1 MMNDPVLQADGVFYK
16 GFHLKAVASHGVWSP
31 LVGIKTNLKQSNF
44 KNPMT
49 RQLRRTHNC
58 GELSDKNIEESVTL
72 CGWVHTRRD
81 HGGLIFID
89 LWDKEGLT
97 QVVLNPQIDSLAHQH
112 AQSLRG
118 NYVMAVHGKVR
129 SRPEG
134 MANAKMKTGAIEVY
148 VDDLEILNRSKTP
161 PFSGWEDE
169 DVAEVLRLKNR
180 YLDLRSDR
188 LQNNLKIRYQI
199 TRVVRQVLHQHG
211 FIEVETPMLTKS
223 TPEGARDYLVP
234 SRLNPK
240 TFFALP
246 QSPQLFKQILMVAG
260 MDRYFQIVKCFRDED
275 LRNDRQ
281 PEFTQIDMEMSFIDE
296 EQLFRLAEE
305 MMQTIYKE
313 VLGIAIATPFPI
325 LTYREAIDRFG
336 SDKPDLRFGLELVDL
351 GDVIQGTSFKVFADV
366 LKKGG
371 QIRAINIKNSAEI
384 LSRKALDDLTELAK
398 TYGAKGM
405 AWIKMQK
412 GELQSPII
420 KFFEK
425 DMLDRMIAT
434 LKGED
439 GDTIVFIADKP
450 KVVADALAHIRLA
463 AAKLLGL
470 IDEKKINFA
479 WITEFP
485 LLEYNDEEKRFTAMH
500 HPFTAPKEGD
510 WEQFA
515 DSPEKISSRAYD
527 LVLNGNEIAGGSI
540 RIHQKEVQEK
550 MFNLLGI
557 GQKEAELKFGFLL
570 DALQFGA
577 PPHGGIAFGLDR
589 LTMLLTGADSIRDVI
604 AFPKTQK
611 ATCLMTQAPS
621 EIDLKQLKELKL
633 KYDLS

>member
-1 MMNDPVLQADGVFYK
+1 
-16 GFHLKAVASHGVWSP
+16 
-31 LVGIKTNLKQSNF
+31 
-44 KNPMT
+44 MT
-49 RQLRRTHNC
+49 HQWQRTHNC
-58 GELSDKNIEESVTL
+58 GELSEKNIEESVTL

-118 NYVMAVHGKVR
+118 NYVMAVRGKVR

-134 MANAKMKTGAIEVY
+134 MVNTKLKTGQIEVY
-148 VDDLEILNRSKTP
+148 VDDLEILNPSKTP
-161 PFSGWEDE
+161 PFSGWENQ
-169 DVAEVLRLKNR
+169 DVGEVLRLKNR

-188 LQNNLKIRYQI
+188 LQNNLKVRYQI
-199 TRVVRQVLHQHG
+199 TRVVRQVLDNHG

-281 PEFTQIDMEMSFIDE
+281 PEFTQIDMEMAFVNE

-313 VLGIAIATPFPI
+313 ILGIAIETPFPV
-325 LTYREAIDRFG
+325 LTYKEAIDRFG

-351 GDVIQGTSFKVFADV
+351 GDVIQGTNFKVFADV

-371 QIRAINIKNSAEI
+371 QIRAINIKNSAQI

-405 AWIKMQK
+405 AWIKLQK

-425 DMLDRMIAT
+425 DMLDNMISR
-434 LKGED
+434 LKAED

-450 KVVADALAHIRLA
+450 KVVADALAHIRLSA
-463 AAKLLGL
+463 GKLLGL
-470 IDEKKINFA
+470 IDEKKINLA
-479 WITEFP
+479 WVTEFP
-485 LLEYNDEEKRFTAMH
+485 LLDYNEEEKRYTAMH
-500 HPFTAPKEGD
+500 HPFTAPNEGD
-510 WEQFA
+510 LEQFA

-557 GQKEAELKFGFLL
+557 GQEEAELKFGFLL
-570 DALQFGA
+570 DALQYGA

-589 LTMLLTGADSIRDVI
+589 LTMLLTGAASIREVI

>member
-1 MMNDPVLQADGVFYK
+1 
-16 GFHLKAVASHGVWSP
+16 
-31 LVGIKTNLKQSNF
+31 
-44 KNPMT
+44 MT
-49 RQLRRTHNC
+49 QKLRRTHHC
-58 GELSDKNIEESVTL
+58 GELSEKNIDESVTL

-118 NYVMAVHGKVR
+118 NYVMAVQGKVR

-134 MANAKMKTGAIEVY
+134 MVNAKLKTGKIEVY
-148 VDDLEILNRSKTP
+148 IDDLQILNESKTP
-161 PFSGWEDE
+161 PFSGWDDQ
-169 DVAEVLRLKNR
+169 DVSEVLRLKNR
-180 YLDLRSDR
+180 YLDLRSNR

-199 TRVVRQVLHQHG
+199 TRVVRNVLDQHG
-211 FIEVETPMLTKS
+211 FMEIETPMLTKS

-240 TFFALP
+240 KFYALP

-275 LRNDRQ
+275 LRQDRQ
-281 PEFTQIDMEMSFIDE
+281 PEFTQIDMEMSFLDE
-296 EQLFRLAEE
+296 TQLFPLVEE
-305 MMQTIYKE
+305 MMQTVYKE
-313 VLGIAIATPFPI
+313 ILGITIETPFPI
-325 LTYREAIDRFG
+325 LKYKDAIDRFG

-351 GDVIQGTSFKVFADV
+351 GDVVQGTGFKVFADV
-366 LKKGG
+366 LKNGG
-371 QIRAINIKNSAEI
+371 QIRAINVKNSAEV
-384 LSRKALDDLTELAK
+384 LSRKGLDDLTELAK

-405 AWIKMQK
+405 AWIKIQK

-425 DMLDRMIAT
+425 DMIDRLIAT
-434 LKGED
+434 MQGED

-463 AAKLLGL
+463 VAKLLGL
-470 IDEKKINFA
+470 IDDKKINLA
-479 WITEFP
+479 CITEFP
-485 LLEYNDEEKRFTAMH
+485 LLEYNEEEKRYAAMH
-500 HPFTAPKEGD
+500 HPFTAPNEGHL
-510 WEQFA
+510 EQFA
-515 DSPEKISSRAYD
+515 DTPEKISSRAYD

-550 MFNLLGI
+550 MFSLLGI
-557 GQKEAELKFGFLL
+557 GQEEAELKFGFLL
-570 DALQFGA
+570 DALQYGA

-589 LTMLLTGADSIRDVI
+589 LTMLICGAESIRDVI